1 MAIKKRFTHLNLTGS
16 NHSQLDAEK
25 AHITGTLGVGGVATF
40 NAGLSGS
47 LTRLVDGSS
56 YLAAGPNIIITSAS
70 NGQVTIESTGAG
82 AASPEYWSSTTAA
95 AIFTTG
101 SVLIRSNDGSGTDAA
116 SDYGTDLFFF
126 VSGTL
131 RGFNPSGIDVAAFG
145 GDLVVSGGMR
155 IGDGE
160 GGGLFVSGGIT
171 VGNLGI
177 PGASITVAT
186 SDVNTNIDINKSDD
200 KSISISNNNFSTIS
214 DDITISSGTVVIREN
229 YQYGTERPVLTL
241 DANTIAYTVSAGG
254 VADTLGITSAG
265 DITLDATDKIF
276 VSASNGMYVGAD
288 TTFNAGLSGSL
299 QRLANGTSYLVAGP
313 NIIIT
318 SASNGQV
325 TIESTGAAAAINYW
339 DSASSG
345 SIFTTGSVA
354 LVGND
359 FATKNEAADYGTD
372 VFFFVSGN
380 IAGVG
385 YAGVAAFGG
394 DVVMSG
400 NLNVAGTATVA
411 DLLAIT
417 QNLEVGGTLAVTGSS
432 EFLGGLSGSLTHLT
446 DGSSYLIAGA
456 NVTITSASNGAI
468 TIAATDTVGP
478 NYWTEN
484 GLNAIETTGS
494 VGVTSNLT
502 VGGFVT
508 ASLGFS
514 GSLTNLINGSSYL
527 VAGTNVTV
535 TSASNGQV
543 TISATDTV
551 GPNYWSETG
560 LNEIESTGSVGI
572 SSNLTVGGF
581 VTASLGF
588 SGSLTQLADGSS
600 YLIAGANVTI
610 TSASNGA
617 ITIVATDTVGPNYW
631 SETNLNV
638 IQTTGSADIV
648 GQGSAVGTIRQGGR
662 NKLRV
667 GGLDMTPITG
677 TASTSDPAYVGGNVS
692 VVVSGSILSA
702 SFGVWNPAADD
713 DHVLHHHIS
722 IVAGGQSNT
731 DSSKNY
737 FTANYAVT
745 SKIAYS
751 TGVQTVIAAT
761 EITRDA
767 IGPYAQNWDVNFND
781 NCDVTVTGTLGP
793 TGVIV
798 QWHVQRT
805 KEMSIG
811 FGYGV
816 IT

>member
-1 MAIKKRFTHLNLTGS
+1 MAINKRYTHLNLTGS
-16 NHSQLDAEK
+16 NHSQLDAEF
-25 AHITGTLGVGGVATF
+25 AYITGTLGVGGVATF

-70 NGQVTIESTGAG
+70 NGQVTIEATTSGG
-82 AASPEYWSSTTAA
+82 SSPEYWTSDVAN
-95 AIFTTG
+95 AIWTSG
-101 SVLIRSNDGSGTDAA
+101 SVLARGGDTTTAA
-116 SDYGTDLFFF
+116 SDYGTDTFFF
-126 VSGTL
+126 VSGA
-131 RGFNPSGIDVAAFG
+131 IDGVTDGNGVAAFG
-145 GDLVVSGGMR
+145 GDVVVSGNLIISGVNSAAYPSGLIVNGTATVYR
-155 IGDGE
+155 SLNVGSDAADIASFQSQLTASAGIDTPTIGSFAAVTVISPLTASVGLEITGNSAFAAGSTFTFNGDGV
-160 GGGLFVSGGIT
+160 F
-171 VGNLGI
+171 
-177 PGASITVAT
+177 A
-186 SDVNTNIDINKSDD
+186 
-200 KSISISNNNFSTIS
+200 
-214 DDITISSGTVVIREN
+214 
-229 YQYGTERPVLTL
+229 
-241 DANTIAYTVSAGG
+241 
-254 VADTLGITSAG
+254 
-265 DITLDATDKIF
+265 
-276 VSASNGMYVGAD
+276 
-288 TTFNAGLSGSL
+288 AGLSGSL
-299 QRLANGTSYLVAGP
+299 QRLSDGTSYLVAGP
-313 NIIIT
+313 NITIT
-318 SASNGQV
+318 SASSGQV
-325 TIESTGAAAAINYW
+325 TIEATAAAAINYW

-345 SIFTTGSVA
+345 SIYTTGSVA

-359 FATKNEAADYGTD
+359 FATKNEATDYGTD

-380 IAGVG
+380 IGGVGSAGVT
-385 YAGVAAFGG
+385 AFGG

-456 NVTITSASNGAI
+456 NITITSASNGAI
-468 TIAATDTVGP
+468 TIAATDTAGP
-478 NYWTEN
+478 
-484 GLNAIETTGS
+484 S
-494 VGVTSNLT
+494 
-502 VGGFVT
+502 
-508 ASLGFS
+508 
-514 GSLTNLINGSSYL
+514 
-527 VAGTNVTV
+527 
-535 TSASNGQV
+535 
-543 TISATDTV
+543 
-551 GPNYWSETG
+551 YWSETA
-560 LNEIESTGSVGI
+560 LE
-572 SSNLTVGGF
+572 
-581 VTASLGF
+581 
-588 SGSLTQLADGSS
+588 
-600 YLIAGANVTI
+600 
-610 TSASNGA
+610 
-617 ITIVATDTVGPNYW
+617 
-631 SETNLNV
+631 V
-638 IQTTGSADIV
+638 IQTSGSVDIS

-677 TASTSDPAYVGGNVS
+677 TAATSDPAYVGGNVS

-702 SFGVWNPAADD
+702 SYGVWNPAQDD
-713 DHVLHHHIS
+713 DHVLQHHIS

-731 DSSKNY
+731 DFSKNY
-737 FTANYAVT
+737 FAANYAVT

>member
-16 NHSQLDAEK
+16 NHSQLDAEF
-25 AHITGTLGVGGVATF
+25 AYITGTLGVGGVATF

-82 AASPEYWSSTTAA
+82 AASP
-95 AIFTTG
+95 
-101 SVLIRSNDGSGTDAA
+101 
-116 SDYGTDLFFF
+116 
-126 VSGTL
+126 
-131 RGFNPSGIDVAAFG
+131 
-145 GDLVVSGGMR
+145 
-155 IGDGE
+155 
-160 GGGLFVSGGIT
+160 
-171 VGNLGI
+171 
-177 PGASITVAT
+177 
-186 SDVNTNIDINKSDD
+186 
-200 KSISISNNNFSTIS
+200 
-214 DDITISSGTVVIREN
+214 
-229 YQYGTERPVLTL
+229 Q
-241 DANTIAYTVSAGG
+241 
-254 VADTLGITSAG
+254 
-265 DITLDATDKIF
+265 
-276 VSASNGMYVGAD
+276 
-288 TTFNAGLSGSL
+288 
-299 QRLANGTSYLVAGP
+299 
-313 NIIIT
+313 
-318 SASNGQV
+318 
-325 TIESTGAAAAINYW
+325 YW

-385 YAGVAAFGG
+385 SAGVAAFGG

-400 NLNVAGTATVA
+400 NLSVAGTATVA
-411 DLLAIT
+411 DLLAIA

-468 TIAATDTVGP
+468 TI
-478 NYWTEN
+478 
-484 GLNAIETTGS
+484 
-494 VGVTSNLT
+494 
-502 VGGFVT
+502 
-508 ASLGFS
+508 
-514 GSLTNLINGSSYL
+514 
-527 VAGTNVTV
+527 
-535 TSASNGQV
+535 
-543 TISATDTV
+543 
-551 GPNYWSETG
+551 
-560 LNEIESTGSVGI
+560 
-572 SSNLTVGGF
+572 
-581 VTASLGF
+581 
-588 SGSLTQLADGSS
+588 
-600 YLIAGANVTI
+600 
-610 TSASNGA
+610 
-617 ITIVATDTVGPNYW
+617 VATDTVGPNYW
-631 SETNLNV
+631 SETDLNV

-713 DHVLHHHIS
+713 DHVLQHHIS

>member
-1 MAIKKRFTHLNLTGS
+1 
-16 NHSQLDAEK
+16 
-25 AHITGTLGVGGVATF
+25 
-40 NAGLSGS
+40 
-47 LTRLVDGSS
+47 
-56 YLAAGPNIIITSAS
+56 
-70 NGQVTIESTGAG
+70 
-82 AASPEYWSSTTAA
+82 
-95 AIFTTG
+95 
-101 SVLIRSNDGSGTDAA
+101 
-116 SDYGTDLFFF
+116 
-126 VSGTL
+126 
-131 RGFNPSGIDVAAFG
+131 
-145 GDLVVSGGMR
+145 
-155 IGDGE
+155 
-160 GGGLFVSGGIT
+160 
-171 VGNLGI
+171 
-177 PGASITVAT
+177 
-186 SDVNTNIDINKSDD
+186 
-200 KSISISNNNFSTIS
+200 
-214 DDITISSGTVVIREN
+214 
-229 YQYGTERPVLTL
+229 
-241 DANTIAYTVSAGG
+241 
-254 VADTLGITSAG
+254 
-265 DITLDATDKIF
+265 
-276 VSASNGMYVGAD
+276 
-288 TTFNAGLSGSL
+288 
-299 QRLANGTSYLVAGP
+299 
-313 NIIIT
+313 
-318 SASNGQV
+318 
-325 TIESTGAAAAINYW
+325 
-339 DSASSG
+339 
-345 SIFTTGSVA
+345 
-354 LVGND
+354 
-359 FATKNEAADYGTD
+359 
-372 VFFFVSGN
+372 
-380 IAGVG
+380 
-385 YAGVAAFGG
+385 
-394 DVVMSG
+394 
-400 NLNVAGTATVA
+400 
-411 DLLAIT
+411 
-417 QNLEVGGTLAVTGSS
+417 
-432 EFLGGLSGSLTHLT
+432 
-446 DGSSYLIAGA
+446 
-456 NVTITSASNGAI
+456 
-468 TIAATDTVGP
+468 
-478 NYWTEN
+478 
-484 GLNAIETTGS
+484 
-494 VGVTSNLT
+494 
-502 VGGFVT
+502 
-508 ASLGFS
+508 
-514 GSLTNLINGSSYL
+514 
-527 VAGTNVTV
+527 
-535 TSASNGQV
+535 V

-631 SETNLNV
+631 SETDLNV

-713 DHVLHHHIS
+713 DHVLQHHIS

-793 TGVIV
+793 TGIIV